1 MHERTEPFDAF
12 YAGYLTAH
20 RHPLNRALHLA
31 SKVAALAALLV
42 AAWSRS
48 LPALLAAPLLAVL
61 PCWAGHLAFERNRP
75 TSWTRP
81 SASILGGVVTALT
94 GRAAT
99 PSRRGRFW
107 YSFAADLRMCRDM
120 LRRRR

>member
-1 MHERTEPFDAF
+1 MRERTESFDAF

-31 SKVAALAALLV
+31 AKVAALTALVV
-42 AAWSRS
+42 AAWRWS

-81 SASILGGVVTALT
+81 SASVLGGVVNALT

-99 PSRRGRFW
+99 PSRPGRFW
-107 YSFAADLRMCRDM
+107 YSFAADLRMCGDL
-120 LRRRR
+120 LRPRH